1 MGYDNTAGHWGI
13 VAKSLHWAIAILV
26 FAQLA
31 LGFYAHEQ
39 KEAMLAAFDFS
50 QARIEDVQSI
60 FHLHK
65 SIGIVIGL
73 LVIARIIWRVTH
85 YVPPLSGEL
94 PRVVQVVAHA
104 THWMLYL
111 ALLTLAASG
120 FFAAGASPFG
130 IDFFYL
136 AHIPHLFT
144 VSDGA
149 RETAE
154 LVHIIAV
161 WTLIVLT
168 TMHIAAA
175 VFHHFALKDDT
186 MVKMWPAFLGGRGGP
201 ARPSSD

>member
-1 MGYDNTAGHWGI
+1 MGYDNTAGHWGA
-13 VAKSLHWAIAILV
+13 VAKSLHWAIALLV
-26 FAQLA
+26 FGQLA

-39 KEAMLAAFDFS
+39 KEAMLAALDFS
-50 QARIEDVQSI
+50 TERIDSVQTI

-73 LVIARIIWRVTH
+73 LVIIRILWRVTH

-94 PRVVQVVAHA
+94 PRSIQALAHA
-104 THWMLYL
+104 THWMLY
-111 ALLTLAASG
+111 ASLLTLAASG

-130 IDFFYL
+130 IDFFYIV
-136 AHIPHLFT
+136 HIPHLFD
-144 VSDGA
+144 VSDGT
-149 RETAE
+149 REAAE
-154 LVHIIAV
+154 LVHMIAV

-168 TMHIAAA
+168 TLHIAAA
-175 VFHHFALKDDT
+175 AFHHFALKDDT